1 MKKANIFILIALFI
15 FLLGSQVLKP
25 LSGKIYANQTLD
37 PITGELKV
45 QTYDP
50 LSKFMWNF
58 SKEITAKPISLEQID
73 HIVIDGPKKNTR
85 FLQGSF
91 SSQLNIQNTGGNNFY
106 CRKNNFLVDIDHEIK
121 DRTLF
126 IHADNSN
133 MFGMNV
139 NLENKTLKSIS
150 INGMA
155 MRLFYK
161 EADSSQRAFET
172 LYANKKSQLTL
183 EPIYYREETQTIKN
197 MNLSLSEESTFKFNN
212 VIVKKIEAKLDNSMM
227 DISEV
232 ERIDSLQADLKGLS
246 HIRGTKKAKNN
257 KAFVQVSGNLDYF
270 NKHSEI

>member
-45 QTYDP
+45 QTHDP

-85 FLQGSF
+85 FLQGPYYG
-91 SSQLNIQNTGGNNFY
+91 QLSITNSVENYFY
-106 CRKNNFLVDIDHEIK
+106 CNKNNYLVDINHEIK

-126 IHADNSN
+126 IHTDNSN
-133 MFGMNV
+133 MGAMNL
-139 NLENKTLKSIS
+139 NLGSKTLKSITV
-150 INGMA
+150 NGMA
-155 MRLFYK
+155 MRLYY
-161 EADSSQRAFET
+161 EVADSNHRAFET
-172 LYANKKSQLTL
+172 LYANQKSNLTL
-183 EPIYYREETQTIKN
+183 EPIFFRDKTQTIN
-197 MNLSLSEESTFKFNN
+197 YLNLSLSEESTLKINKVF
-212 VIVKKIEAKLDNSMM
+212 VKKIEAKLDNSMM

-232 ERIDSLQADLKGLS
+232 ERIDSLQADLNGLS
-246 HIRGTKKAKNN
+246 HIRGTKKAKSN